1 MTKHLTLNEWVRR
14 IDEEEMPVFAH
25 TARELSAASREVD
38 TPVPKLAHL
47 ILQDSAMTA
56 RVLRLA
62 NSVFYNPSGQ
72 TVNTVSRA
80 ILFLGFDVVRNIALT
95 IAIIDPLRKGFQQ
108 NHFIREMARSFHAAV
123 QAKAIAQKR
132 GIANIEEV
140 FIATLLYRLGHLAFW
155 CFPFGFAKAMDE
167 AYQQW
172 EDPEQAE
179 AATLGFPLR
188 LLTQALNNEWHLSR
202 LLGLMFSDLA
212 DKGESQDLHQAYE
225 VVMAVEEGW
234 GSLRAKRAINDIA
247 TRISLS
253 LDETTI
259 LIKQGAREAVHV
271 THEFGIEAVGKQI
284 PLPDNADQKA
294 ETPEH
299 DHDASQAAL
308 QFQMEVLR
316 ELTTMLHEKVDI
328 NAIVSTVM
336 EGIYRALGMER
347 VVLAFIA
354 AEDGRLKA
362 KYQLGDDSGKLKR
375 CFDFPISEQPNDFLS
390 YIIKQKDACWL
401 NNKTRTQLEPLIN
414 NDLRQ
419 CLGVMEFFIM
429 PIRISSKGKGVI
441 YADRKYSGREL
452 SNAEF
457 QTFIHFSEHINIAFD
472 LLMRQK

>member
-1 MTKHLTLNEWVRR
+1 MTKQLTMNEWVRR

-25 TARELSAASREVD
+25 TARELSAASKEVD
-38 TPVPKLAHL
+38 TPVTKLAHL

-62 NSVFYNPSGQ
+62 NSVYYNPSGQ
-72 TVNTVSRA
+72 AVNTISRA

-95 IAIIDPLRKGFQQ
+95 VAIIDPLRKGMQQ
-108 NHFIREMARSFHAAV
+108 AHFLREMARSFHAAV

-155 CFPFGFAKAMDE
+155 CFPFGFAKALDE

-172 EDPEQAE
+172 DDPEQAE
-179 AATLGFPLR
+179 SSILGFPLR
-188 LLTQALNNEWHLSR
+188 LLTQALNGEWHLSR
-202 LLGLMFSDLA
+202 LLGLMFSDL
-212 DKGESQDLHQAYE
+212 DSNGESQDMQQAYE
-225 VVMAVEEGW
+225 LVMAVEEGW

-259 LIKQGAREAVHV
+259 MIKHGAREAVQV
-271 THEFGIEAVGKQI
+271 TREFGIEAVGKQI
-284 PLPDNADQKA
+284 PLPEDSTQKTDSPEADR
-294 ETPEH
+294 
-299 DHDASQAAL
+299 DASQAAL
-308 QFQMEVLR
+308 QLQMEVLR
-316 ELTTMLHEKVDI
+316 ELTTMLHDKVDI

-347 VVLAFIA
+347 LVLAFIA

-362 KYQLGDDSGKLKR
+362 KYHLGDDSGKLKR

-390 YIIKQKDACWL
+390 YMLKQKDACWL

-414 NDLRQ
+414 TDLRQ
-419 CLGVMEFFIM
+419 CLGVMEFFVM
-429 PIRISSKGKGVI
+429 PIRISSKGKGII
-441 YADRKYSGREL
+441 YADCKYSGRAL
-452 SNAEF
+452 TSAEF
-457 QTFIHFSEHINIAFD
+457 QTFTHFSEHINIAFD